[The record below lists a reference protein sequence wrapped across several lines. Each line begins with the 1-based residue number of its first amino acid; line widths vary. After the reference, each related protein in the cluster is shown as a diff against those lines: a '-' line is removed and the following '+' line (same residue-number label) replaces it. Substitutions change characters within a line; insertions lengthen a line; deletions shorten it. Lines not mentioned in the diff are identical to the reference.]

1 MSSSTQAKGKNRM
14 KKQEFV
20 PIAVTLGRNKIGELL
35 VSVEMADDLRF
46 NPWLPDEPEL
56 PDGEAD
62 EPASL

>member
-1 MSSSTQAKGKNRM
+1 M
-14 KKQEFV
+14 KKHEFEAV
-20 PIAVTLGRNKIGELL
+20 AVTLGGEKIGELL

-46 NPWLPDEPEL
+46 NPRLPDEPEL